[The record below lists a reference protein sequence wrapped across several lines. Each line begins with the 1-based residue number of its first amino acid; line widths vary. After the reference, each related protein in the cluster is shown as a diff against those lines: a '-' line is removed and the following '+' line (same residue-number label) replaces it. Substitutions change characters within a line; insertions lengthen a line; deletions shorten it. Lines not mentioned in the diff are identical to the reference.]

1 MLGEGGQ
8 EIRHFILA
16 SAPFWIEYRR
26 GTPGIHLRMRHR
38 AFGYEIAPI
47 ATVPGY

>member
-26 GTPGIHLRMRHR
+26 GTPGILDRTPTNMISHQW
-38 AFGYEIAPI
+38 
-47 ATVPGY
+47 